1 MMCPRRRWKWRRRK
15 RRRLGGASWFALSS
29 ASSAPSIL
37 DVIIF
42 LQIFLLTGF
51 QGGKET
57 HPTEL
62 FGRRIWNL
70 DFTEWHTKTASTKRA
85 RNDLAGCHSP
95 P

>member
-1 MMCPRRRWKWRRRK
+1 MCPRRRWKWRRRK
-15 RRRLGGASWFALSS
+15 RRRFGGTSWFALSS
-29 ASSAPSIL
+29 ASSALSIL

-62 FGRRIWNL
+62 FGRLCLKVGFHRVAL
-70 DFTEWHTKTASTKRA
+70 YKD
-85 RNDLAGCHSP
+85 SP
-95 P
+95 DQTSQK